1 MRRNYKQL
9 FFFFVLVFLVCFSN
23 CTFLEKPYDLVI
35 KNGFIIDGTGNPWFK
50 SDIGLKKQK
59 IVRIGF
65 IDENQAKKS
74 IDAQN
79 LIVSPGF
86 IDIHTHCD
94 RKIAEVPTVDNYIYQ
109 GVTTV
114 IGGNCGGHPFPLKES
129 RRSGIFNRSF
139 LSSWNLFQDR
149 RNSPACLCCFP
160 LWRNLCYPS

>member
-9 FFFFVLVFLVCFSN
+9 FFFFGLVFLVCLSN

-65 IDENQAKKS
+65 IDENQAKKN

-79 LIVSPGF
+79 L
-86 IDIHTHCD
+86 
-94 RKIAEVPTVDNYIYQ
+94 
-109 GVTTV
+109 V
-114 IGGNCGGHPFPLKES
+114 ICP
-129 RRSGIFNRSF
+129 
-139 LSSWNLFQDR
+139 
-149 RNSPACLCCFP
+149 
-160 LWRNLCYPS
+160 